1 MERITVYVDGFNFY
15 YGLKR
20 MKAVDNDW
28 HKFYWIDFVKFFD
41 HFTLNG
47 QVLQRVFYFTTQPL
61 NIQKSNRQGTLLGAN
76 QLLNAGRFEVIYG
89 KFYDKELIC
98 PVCNTRYTRPEEKRT
113 DVNISVQMMRDCAQD
128 RTDTLILV
136 SADSDLVPPLE
147 SIKTDFPGKK
157 IRIFFPPKCFSNDMN
172 HFMKSNQGKVIRLEK
187 HKVRFFNSIMPDA
200 VTRDDISYTIPPK
213 WKEE

>member
-1 MERITVYVDGFNFY
+1 
-15 YGLKR
+15 